1 MTWQE
6 CLTALVKQPTLHA
19 RFLNTLSLL
28 EFIGAR
34 KIMKSQEEDSVTPA
48 VLAHATEE
56 IRHAQVLKKLA
67 MKLDASDVVTYQ
79 SETLL
84 CGEIAKAYIHGIDY
98 KAQSVLGENDS
109 WRNYLL
115 TTLVVEERAQE
126 IYPFYD
132 DLLTTIGLGGPL
144 KTIVREEVS
153 HLEEVIE
160 RLRIVGGVS
169 KAMMDEVREEERR
182 LFDRFFTEVAQ
193 ALKKP
198 CQKTEAHI

>member
-1 MTWQE
+1 
-6 CLTALVKQPTLHA
+6 
-19 RFLNTLSLL
+19 
-28 EFIGAR
+28 
-34 KIMKSQEEDSVTPA
+34 
-48 VLAHATEE
+48 
-56 IRHAQVLKKLA
+56 